1 MTNVVWYKILTT
13 LEKTTTSNCI
23 YRVGNEEHKESNEL
37 DRESERWRI
46 EGQASRRA
54 RLYRHFRQGIRSI
67 LFVKH
72 SKSLPLLEAKTGL
85 KLKFHFSLI
94 IAFSWGSPTFFYSF
108 FFLLVLWVPH
118 HFYLTEL
125 WPLSNKNRLLVFQHL
140 PGSHMLWKDF
150 LH

>member
-54 RLYRHFRQGIRSI
+54 RLNGHFRQGIRSI

-94 IAFSWGSPTFFYSF
+94 IAFSWVLHF
-108 FFLLVLWVPH
+108 FFLGSVGPSPFLFNWALASEQHKSYPGFSAPPRLPH
-118 HFYLTEL
+118 VVEGFFTL
-125 WPLSNKNRLLVFQHL
+125 R
-140 PGSHMLWKDF
+140 
-150 LH
+150 